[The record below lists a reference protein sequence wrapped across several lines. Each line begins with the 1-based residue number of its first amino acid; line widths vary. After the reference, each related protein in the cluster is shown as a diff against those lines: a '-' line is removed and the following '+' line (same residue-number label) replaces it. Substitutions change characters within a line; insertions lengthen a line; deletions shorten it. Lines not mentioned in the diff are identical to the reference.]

1 MTTTRRGVLGGGVGA
16 LCLAA
21 SGVAFAHAY
30 LQGSEPP
37 ASAVLA
43 QPPGEIRLRFSEALE
58 PGFIDLKVLHD
69 GHALEAA
76 AAPQVG
82 KDGKSV
88 RVALRKAPEA
98 RGGDYEVQWRIVAKD
113 GHPTQG
119 RFTFRVGAR

>member
-1 MTTTRRGVLGGGVGA
+1 MTTTRRAFVLA

-21 SGVAFAHAY
+21 PGIAFAHAY

-43 QPPGEIRLRFSEALE
+43 QPPGELRLRFSEAVE
-58 PGFIDLKVLHD
+58 PKFVDLKVLHD
-69 GHALEAA
+69 GHAIDAA

-82 KDGKSV
+82 KDGKTV
-88 RVALRKAPEA
+88 RVALPKAPEA
-98 RGGDYEVQWRIVAKD
+98 AAGVYEVQWRIVAKD